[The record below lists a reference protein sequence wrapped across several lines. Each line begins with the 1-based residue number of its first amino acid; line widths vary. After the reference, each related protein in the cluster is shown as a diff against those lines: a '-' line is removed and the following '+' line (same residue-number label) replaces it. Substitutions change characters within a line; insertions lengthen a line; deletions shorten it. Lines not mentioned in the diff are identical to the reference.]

1 MLETIRL
8 SLMMLSKP
16 SQTLWQLRYEGR
28 GKLSSAFFL
37 MALAMIMR
45 LIWVYG
51 TGFIFRSGMYR
62 ETEYIRASDEI
73 LTYLIFW
80 LTWTLANWGVSTLMD
95 GEGTVRDIA
104 IASSYALTP
113 LIVLTLPMVL
123 LSNVLTLQ
131 ENSLYLVFSRGS
143 LLWTGYLLFLQVR
156 TTNDFDTKK
165 ALSMTALTVIAMF
178 LLWALAILLYL
189 LNVQIIVFVGTLYR
203 ELALRMGI

>member
-37 MALAMIMR
+37 MALAIIMR